1 MKTKVINIASSEGKI
16 AETGMETLQD
26 FYSRKFEWIPE
37 GLSRDIGHVNIFR
50 LPHPANKPVPY
61 RRRDFF
67 KITLCRGSSRIHY
80 ADKVFS
86 FEKQALVFSNPF
98 IPYKWESI
106 DDKVLGFYVIFN
118 TTFFNQFGNL
128 IQYEVFQP
136 TGTHVFEL
144 DDTQFELLSTIYEKM
159 ETELG
164 SEYIHKYDVIKNLIY
179 ELIHF
184 AMKTRPSTR
193 IEQLPIN
200 ASQRI
205 HWLFL
210 ELLER
215 QFPIDD
221 NHIEIKLRTAS
232 DFAAQLNVHVN
243 HLNRAVK
250 EASGNTTSTLIAER
264 LLQEAKI
271 MLKQS
276 RWNVSEI
283 AYSLGFQEVTNFNNF
298 FKKHTAISPVKFR
311 NS

>member
-1 MKTKVINIASSEGKI
+1 
-16 AETGMETLQD
+16 MEKMESIED
-26 FYSRKFEWIPE
+26 FYNRRFEWIPE
-37 GLSRDIGHVNIFR
+37 NLSKDIGHVNVFR

-67 KITLCRGSSRIHY
+67 KVTLCRGSSRIHY

-98 IPYKWESI
+98 IPYKWEHI
-106 DDKVLGFYVIFN
+106 DEEVVGFYVIFN
-118 TTFFNQFGNL
+118 TSFFHQFGNL

-136 TGTHVFEL
+136 AGTHVFEL
-144 DDTQFELLSTIYEKM
+144 DDTQFEHLCGIYEKM
-159 ETELG
+159 EEELS
-164 SEYIHKYDVIKNLIY
+164 SEYIHKYDAIRNLIY
-179 ELIHF
+179 ELIHY
-184 AMKTRPSTR
+184 AIKTRPSTR

-215 QFPIDD
+215 QFPIDE
-221 NHIEIKLRTAS
+221 NHTEIKLRAAS
-232 DFAAQLNVHVN
+232 DFASQLNVHVN

-250 EASGNTTSTLIAER
+250 ETSEKTTSQLIAER
-264 LLQEAKI
+264 ILQEAKI

-276 RWNVSEI
+276 NWNVAEI
-283 AYSLGFQEVTNFNNF
+283 AYALGFTEVTHFNNF
-298 FKKHTAISPVKFR
+298 FKKHIETSPMKFR
-311 NS
+311 KGEL

>member
-1 MKTKVINIASSEGKI
+1 
-16 AETGMETLQD
+16 MENNAKLESLEE
-26 FYSRKFEWIPE
+26 FYKRKFDWIPE
-37 GLSRDIGHVNIFR
+37 NLSKDIGHVNVFR
-50 LPHPANKPVPY
+50 LPHPVTKPVPY

-67 KITLCRGSSRIHY
+67 KVTLCRGGSRIHY

-86 FEKQALVFSNPF
+86 FEQQALVFSNPF
-98 IPYKWESI
+98 IPYKWEHIEAEVS
-106 DDKVLGFYVIFN
+106 GFYVVFN
-118 TTFFNQFGNL
+118 ASFFNQFGNL

-144 DDTQFELLSTIYEKM
+144 DDAQFENLCGTYEKI
-159 ETELG
+159 EAELS
-164 SEYIHKYDVIKNLIY
+164 SEYIHKYDVIRNLIY
-179 ELIHF
+179 ELIHY

-205 HWLFL
+205 YWLFL

-215 QFPIDD
+215 QFPIDE
-221 NHIEIKLRTAS
+221 NHTEIKLRTAS
-232 DFAAQLNVHVN
+232 DFATQLNVHVN

-250 EASGNTTSTLIAER
+250 ETGGKTTSQLIADR

-276 RWNVSEI
+276 NWNVSEI
-283 AYSLGFQEVTNFNNF
+283 AYSLGFTELTHFNNF
-298 FKKHTAISPVKFR
+298 FKKHVEMSPVKFR
-311 NS
+311 KN